1 MINRRTFWSNMD
13 LHDRNSKSRLT
24 RFLNSFKYASQGFN
38 YLIRNEQN
46 FLFHLI
52 VGMIV
57 LIMGLIL
64 NLSLVK
70 MSILLC
76 VIGIMLSIEALNT
89 GIERVVD
96 LVTEEEHPIAK
107 VAKDVSAAAVF
118 LFAII
123 SVIIGFLLFFEP
135 ITRLLQS

>member
-1 MINRRTFWSNMD
+1 MGFRVR
-13 LHDRNSKSRLT
+13 KSRLS
-24 RFLNSFKYASQGFN
+24 RFLNSFKYAFQGFV
-38 YLIRNEQN
+38 YLVRNEQN
-46 FLFHLI
+46 FLFHII
-52 VGMIV
+52 VGTIV
-57 LIMGLIL
+57 VIMAFVLHF
-64 NLSLVK
+64 SVVK

-96 LVTEEEHPIAK
+96 LVTEEEHPMAK

-135 ITRLLQS
+135 IIRLLQS

>member
-1 MINRRTFWSNMD
+1 M
-13 LHDRNSKSRLT
+13 
-24 RFLNSFKYASQGFN
+24 NSFKYASQGFN

>member
-1 MINRRTFWSNMD
+1 MGFRVR
-13 LHDRNSKSRLT
+13 KSRLS
-24 RFLNSFKYASQGFN
+24 RFLNSFKYAFQGFC

-46 FLFHLI
+46 FMFHLF
-52 VGMIV
+52 VGAVVVVVGV
-57 LIMGLIL
+57 LLG
-64 NLSLVK
+64 LSLMK

-96 LVTEEEHPIAK
+96 LITEEEHPVAK
-107 VAKDVSAAAVF
+107 IAKDVSAAAVF

-135 ITRLLQS
+135 ITQLLQL